1 MLIKINCN
9 LTLSV
14 SYQVNEILG
23 VGDLATQTLA
33 QGNAAPDA
41 SLTSVNTA
49 ITAIVAKINEI
60 LQKSTLSC

>member
-1 MLIKINCN
+1 
-9 LTLSV
+9 V

-23 VGDLATQTLA
+23 IGDLATQTLA

-49 ITAIVAKINEI
+49 ITAIVSKINEI
-60 LQKSTLSC
+60 LQKSTLTC